1 MALNP
6 QNLRDYNGLTE
17 EEKREW
23 HSKGGTVS
31 AQKKRARKTF
41 AETLRA
47 VLASEYPVEDAKK
60 KLQSMGLDGTWMDQ
74 LSQAQV
80 DKASRGDTEAFRAV
94 RDTIGENPK
103 QAVDVGLTS
112 GPVSG
117 MDLTQLSDDQLRAM
131 IAAREEADEND

>member
-1 MALNP
+1 MHDE
-6 QNLRDYNGLTE
+6 NLVKYTDMSPDERTE
-17 EEKREW
+17 FHSRGGKASTAKRR
-23 HSKGGTVS
+23 
-31 AQKKRARKTF
+31 QKKTF

-47 VLASEYPVEDAKK
+47 VLASEYPVEEAKR
-60 KLQSMGLDGTWMDQ
+60 KLQDMGLDGTWMDQ

-94 RDTIGENPK
+94 RDTIGENPR

-117 MDLTQLSDDQLRAM
+117 MDLSQLSDDQLRAM
-131 IAAREEADEND
+131 IAAREETAEND

>member
-1 MALNP
+1 MNDE
-6 QNLRDYNGLTE
+6 NLRKYAEMTE
-17 EEKREW
+17 SEKAEW
-23 HSKGGTVS
+23 HSIGGTAS
-31 AQKKRARKTF
+31 AKKRRQKKTF

-47 VLASEYPVEDAKK
+47 VLASEYPVEEAKK
-60 KLQSMGLDGTWMDQ
+60 KLQDMGLDGTWMDQ

-94 RDTIGENPK
+94 RDTIGENPR
-103 QAVDVGLTS
+103 QAVDVGLTN

-131 IAAREEADEND
+131 IAAREEATEND

>member
-47 VLASEYPVEDAKK
+47 VLASEYPVEDAKR
-60 KLQSMGLDGTWMDQ
+60 KLQDMGLDGTWMDQ

-94 RDTIGENPK
+94 RDTIGENPR
-103 QAVDVGLTS
+103 QAVDVGLTN

-117 MDLTQLSDDQLRAM
+117 MDLSQLSDDQLRAM
-131 IAAREEADEND
+131 IAAREEAAEND

>member
-1 MALNP
+1 MNE
-6 QNLRDYNGLTE
+6 QNLKKYSEYTE
-17 EEKREW
+17 SEKAEFHRQGGIASGQ
-23 HSKGGTVS
+23 SK
-31 AQKKRARKTF
+31 RRRKTF

-94 RDTIGENPK
+94 RDTIGENPR

-131 IAAREEADEND
+131 IAAREEAAEND

>member
-1 MALNP
+1 MND
-6 QNLRDYNGLTE
+6 QNLKKYSEYTE
-17 EEKREW
+17 SEKAEFHRQGGIASGQ
-23 HSKGGTVS
+23 SK
-31 AQKKRARKTF
+31 RRRKTF

-47 VLASEYPVEDAKK
+47 VLASEYPVEEAKR
-60 KLQSMGLDGTWMDQ
+60 KLQDMGLDGTWMDQ

-94 RDTIGENPK
+94 RDTIGENPR

>member
-1 MALNP
+1 MNDE
-6 QNLRDYNGLTE
+6 NLRKYAEMTE
-17 EEKREW
+17 SEKAEW
-23 HSKGGTVS
+23 HSIGGTAS
-31 AQKKRARKTF
+31 AKKRRQKKTF

-47 VLASEYPVEDAKK
+47 VLASEYPVEEAKQ

-94 RDTIGENPK
+94 RDTIGENPR

-131 IAAREEADEND
+131 IAAREETAENG

>member
-1 MALNP
+1 MNDE
-6 QNLRDYNGLTE
+6 NLRKYAEMTE
-17 EEKREW
+17 SEKAEW
-23 HSKGGTVS
+23 HSIGGTAS
-31 AQKKRARKTF
+31 AKKRRQKKTF

-47 VLASEYPVEDAKK
+47 VLASEYLVEEAKQ

-117 MDLTQLSDDQLRAM
+117 MDLSQLSDDQLRAM

>member
-1 MALNP
+1 MND
-6 QNLRDYNGLTE
+6 QNLKKYSEYTE
-17 EEKREW
+17 REKAEFHRQGGIASGQ
-23 HSKGGTVS
+23 SK
-31 AQKKRARKTF
+31 RRRKTF

-47 VLASEYPVEDAKK
+47 VLASEYPVEEAKR
-60 KLQSMGLDGTWMDQ
+60 KLQDMGLDGTWMDQ

-94 RDTIGENPK
+94 RDTIGENPR

-117 MDLTQLSDDQLRAM
+117 MDLSQLSDDQLRAM

>member
-1 MALNP
+1 MHDE
-6 QNLRDYNGLTE
+6 NLVKYTDMSPDERTE
-17 EEKREW
+17 FHSRGGKASTAKRR
-23 HSKGGTVS
+23 
-31 AQKKRARKTF
+31 QKKTF

-47 VLASEYPVEDAKK
+47 VLASEYPVEEAKR
-60 KLQSMGLDGTWMDQ
+60 KLQDMGLDGTWMDQ

-94 RDTIGENPK
+94 RDTIGENPR
-103 QAVDVGLTS
+103 QAVDVGLTN

-131 IAAREEADEND
+131 IAAREEASEND

>member
-1 MALNP
+1 MNDE
-6 QNLRDYNGLTE
+6 NLRKYAEMTE
-17 EEKREW
+17 SEKAEW
-23 HSKGGTVS
+23 HSIGGTAS
-31 AQKKRARKTF
+31 AKKRRQKKTF

-47 VLASEYPVEDAKK
+47 VLASEYPVEEAKQ

-94 RDTIGENPK
+94 RDTIGENPR

-131 IAAREEADEND
+131 IAAREEASEND

>member
-1 MALNP
+1 MNDE
-6 QNLRDYNGLTE
+6 NLRKYAEMTE
-17 EEKREW
+17 SEKAEW
-23 HSKGGTVS
+23 HSIGGTAS
-31 AQKKRARKTF
+31 AKKRRQKKTF

-47 VLASEYPVEDAKK
+47 VLASEYPVEEAKK
-60 KLQSMGLDGTWMDQ
+60 KLQDMGLDGTWMDQ

-94 RDTIGENPK
+94 RDTIGENPR

-131 IAAREEADEND
+131 IAAREDAAEND

>member
-6 QNLRDYNGLTE
+6 QNLRDYNSLTE

-47 VLASEYPVEDAKK
+47 VLASEYPVEDAKR
-60 KLQSMGLDGTWMDQ
+60 KLQDMGLDGTWMDQ

-80 DKASRGDTEAFRAV
+80 DKASRGDTEAFRAI
-94 RDTIGENPK
+94 RDTIGENPR
-103 QAVDVGLTS
+103 QAVDVGLTN

-117 MDLTQLSDDQLRAM
+117 MDLSQLSDDQLRAM
-131 IAAREEADEND
+131 IAVREEAAEND

>member
-1 MALNP
+1 MND
-6 QNLRDYNGLTE
+6 QNLKKYSEYTE
-17 EEKREW
+17 SEKAEFHRQGGIASGQ
-23 HSKGGTVS
+23 SK
-31 AQKKRARKTF
+31 RRRKTF

-47 VLASEYPVEDAKK
+47 VLASEYPVEEAKR
-60 KLQSMGLDGTWMDQ
+60 KLQDMGLDGTWMDQ

-94 RDTIGENPK
+94 RDTIGENPR

-117 MDLTQLSDDQLRAM
+117 MDLSQLSDDQLRAM
-131 IAAREEADEND
+131 IAAREEASEND

>member
-1 MALNP
+1 MHDE
-6 QNLRDYNGLTE
+6 NLVKYSDMSPDERTE
-17 EEKREW
+17 FHSRGGKASTAKRR
-23 HSKGGTVS
+23 
-31 AQKKRARKTF
+31 QKKTF

-47 VLASEYPVEDAKK
+47 VLASEYPVEEAKR
-60 KLQSMGLDGTWMDQ
+60 KLQDMGLDGTWMDQ

-94 RDTIGENPK
+94 RDTIGENPR
-103 QAVDVGLTS
+103 QAVDVGLTN

-117 MDLTQLSDDQLRAM
+117 MDLSQLSDDQLRAM

>member
-1 MALNP
+1 MHDE
-6 QNLRDYNGLTE
+6 NLVKYTDMSPDERTE
-17 EEKREW
+17 FHSRGGKASTAKRR
-23 HSKGGTVS
+23 
-31 AQKKRARKTF
+31 QKKTF

-47 VLASEYPVEDAKK
+47 VLASEYPVEDAKR
-60 KLQSMGLDGTWMDQ
+60 KLQDMGLDGTWMDQ

-94 RDTIGENPK
+94 RDTIGENPR

-131 IAAREEADEND
+131 IAAREEAAEND

>member
-1 MALNP
+1 MNDE
-6 QNLRDYNGLTE
+6 NLRKYAEMTE
-17 EEKREW
+17 SEKAEW
-23 HSKGGTVS
+23 HSIGGTAS
-31 AQKKRARKTF
+31 AKKRRQKKTF

-47 VLASEYPVEDAKK
+47 VLASEYPVEEAKK
-60 KLQSMGLDGTWMDQ
+60 KLQDMGLDGTWMDQ

-94 RDTIGENPK
+94 RDTIGENPR
-103 QAVDVGLTS
+103 QAVDVGLTN

-131 IAAREEADEND
+131 IAAREEASEND

>member
-1 MALNP
+1 MNDE
-6 QNLRDYNGLTE
+6 NLRKYAEMTE
-17 EEKREW
+17 SEKAEW
-23 HSKGGTVS
+23 HSIGGTAS
-31 AQKKRARKTF
+31 AKKRRQKKTF

-60 KLQSMGLDGTWMDQ
+60 KLQDMGLDGTWMDQ

-94 RDTIGENPK
+94 RDTIGENPR

-117 MDLTQLSDDQLRAM
+117 MDLSQLSDDQLRAM
-131 IAAREEADEND
+131 IAAREEASEND

>member
-1 MALNP
+1 MNDE
-6 QNLRDYNGLTE
+6 NLRKYAEMTE
-17 EEKREW
+17 SEKAEW
-23 HSKGGTVS
+23 HSIGGTAS
-31 AQKKRARKTF
+31 AKKRRQKKTF

-47 VLASEYPVEDAKK
+47 VLASEYPVEEAKR
-60 KLQSMGLDGTWMDQ
+60 KLQDMGLDGTWMDQ

-94 RDTIGENPK
+94 RDTIGENPR

-131 IAAREEADEND
+131 IAAREEATEND

>member
-1 MALNP
+1 MND
-6 QNLRDYNGLTE
+6 QNLKKYSEYTE
-17 EEKREW
+17 SEKAEFHRQGGIASGQ
-23 HSKGGTVS
+23 SK
-31 AQKKRARKTF
+31 RRRKTF

-47 VLASEYPVEDAKK
+47 VLASEYPVEEAKR
-60 KLQSMGLDGTWMDQ
+60 KLQDMGLDGTWMDQ

-94 RDTIGENPK
+94 RDTIGENPR

-117 MDLTQLSDDQLRAM
+117 MDLSQLSDDQLRAM

>member
-1 MALNP
+1 MNE
-6 QNLRDYNGLTE
+6 QNLKKYSEYTE
-17 EEKREW
+17 SEKAEFHRQGGIASGQ
-23 HSKGGTVS
+23 SK
-31 AQKKRARKTF
+31 RRRKTF

-47 VLASEYPVEDAKK
+47 VLASEYPVEDAKR
-60 KLQSMGLDGTWMDQ
+60 KLQDMGLDGTWMDQ

-94 RDTIGENPK
+94 RDTIGENPR

-117 MDLTQLSDDQLRAM
+117 MDLSQLSDDQLRAM
-131 IAAREEADEND
+131 IAAREEASEND

>member
-1 MALNP
+1 MNE
-6 QNLRDYNGLTE
+6 QNLKKYSEYTE
-17 EEKREW
+17 SEKAEFHRQGGIASGQ
-23 HSKGGTVS
+23 SK
-31 AQKKRARKTF
+31 RRRKTF

-47 VLASEYPVEDAKK
+47 VLASEYPVEEAKR
-60 KLQSMGLDGTWMDQ
+60 KLQDMGLDGTWMDQ

-94 RDTIGENPK
+94 RDTIGENPR
-103 QAVDVGLTS
+103 QAVDVGLTN

-131 IAAREEADEND
+131 IAAREEASEND

>member
-1 MALNP
+1 MND
-6 QNLRDYNGLTE
+6 QNLKKYSEYSAKEKE
-17 EEKREW
+17 EFHRQGGIASGQSKR
-23 HSKGGTVS
+23 
-31 AQKKRARKTF
+31 RRKTF

-47 VLASEYPVEDAKK
+47 VLASEYPVEEAKK
-60 KLQSMGLDGTWMDQ
+60 KLQDMGLDGTWMDQ

-94 RDTIGENPK
+94 RDTIGENPR

-117 MDLTQLSDDQLRAM
+117 MDLSQLSDDQLRAM
-131 IAAREEADEND
+131 IAAREEASEND

>member
-1 MALNP
+1 MND
-6 QNLRDYNGLTE
+6 QNLKKYSEYTE
-17 EEKREW
+17 SEKAEFHRQGGIASGQ
-23 HSKGGTVS
+23 SK
-31 AQKKRARKTF
+31 RRRKTF

-94 RDTIGENPK
+94 RDTIGENPR

-117 MDLTQLSDDQLRAM
+117 MDLSQLSDDQLRAM
-131 IAAREEADEND
+131 IAAREEAAEND

>member
-1 MALNP
+1 MND
-6 QNLRDYNGLTE
+6 QNLKKYSEYSAKEKE
-17 EEKREW
+17 EFHRQGGIASGQSKR
-23 HSKGGTVS
+23 
-31 AQKKRARKTF
+31 RRKTF

-47 VLASEYPVEDAKK
+47 VLASEYPVEEAKK
-60 KLQSMGLDGTWMDQ
+60 KLQDMGLDGTWMDQ

-117 MDLTQLSDDQLRAM
+117 MDLSQLSDDQLRAM
-131 IAAREEADEND
+131 IAAREEASEND

>member
-1 MALNP
+1 MNDE
-6 QNLRDYNGLTE
+6 NLRKYAEMTE
-17 EEKREW
+17 SEKAEW
-23 HSKGGTVS
+23 HSIGGTAS
-31 AQKKRARKTF
+31 AKKRRQKKTF

-47 VLASEYPVEDAKK
+47 VLASEYPVEEAKQ

-94 RDTIGENPK
+94 RDTIGENPR

-117 MDLTQLSDDQLRAM
+117 MDLSQLSDDQLRAM

>member
-1 MALNP
+1 MNDE
-6 QNLRDYNGLTE
+6 NLRKYAEMTE
-17 EEKREW
+17 SEKAEW
-23 HSKGGTVS
+23 HSIGGTAS
-31 AQKKRARKTF
+31 AKKRRQKKTF

-47 VLASEYPVEDAKK
+47 VLASEYPVEEAKK
-60 KLQSMGLDGTWMDQ
+60 KLQGMGLDGTWMDQ

-94 RDTIGENPK
+94 RDTIGENPR
-103 QAVDVGLTS
+103 QAVDVGLTN

-117 MDLTQLSDDQLRAM
+117 MDLSQLSDDQLRAM

>member
-1 MALNP
+1 MHDE
-6 QNLRDYNGLTE
+6 NLVKYSDMSPDERTE
-17 EEKREW
+17 FHSRGGKASTAKRR
-23 HSKGGTVS
+23 
-31 AQKKRARKTF
+31 QKKTF

-47 VLASEYPVEDAKK
+47 VLASEYPVEEAKR
-60 KLQSMGLDGTWMDQ
+60 KLQDMGLDGTWMDQ

-94 RDTIGENPK
+94 RDTIGENPR
-103 QAVDVGLTS
+103 QAVDVGLTN

-131 IAAREEADEND
+131 IAAREEAAEND

>member
-1 MALNP
+1 MNDE
-6 QNLRDYNGLTE
+6 NLRKYAEMTE
-17 EEKREW
+17 SEKAEW
-23 HSKGGTVS
+23 HSIGGTAS
-31 AQKKRARKTF
+31 AKKRRQKKTF

-94 RDTIGENPK
+94 RDTIGENPR

-117 MDLTQLSDDQLRAM
+117 MDLSQLSDDQLRAM
-131 IAAREEADEND
+131 IAAREEAAEND

>member
-1 MALNP
+1 MNDE
-6 QNLRDYNGLTE
+6 NLRKYAEMTE
-17 EEKREW
+17 SEKAEW
-23 HSKGGTVS
+23 HSIGGTAS
-31 AQKKRARKTF
+31 AKKRRQKKTF

-60 KLQSMGLDGTWMDQ
+60 KLQDMGLDGTWMDQ

-94 RDTIGENPK
+94 RDTIGENPR
-103 QAVDVGLTS
+103 QAVDVGLTN

-117 MDLTQLSDDQLRAM
+117 MDLSQLSDDQLRAM
-131 IAAREEADEND
+131 IAAREEATEND

>member
-1 MALNP
+1 MNE
-6 QNLRDYNGLTE
+6 QNLKKYSEYTE
-17 EEKREW
+17 SEKAEFHRQGGIASGQ
-23 HSKGGTVS
+23 SK
-31 AQKKRARKTF
+31 RRRKTF

-47 VLASEYPVEDAKK
+47 VLASEYPVEEAKRT
-60 KLQSMGLDGTWMDQ
+60 LQDMGLDGTWMDQ

-94 RDTIGENPK
+94 RDTIGENPR
-103 QAVDVGLTS
+103 QAVDVGLTN